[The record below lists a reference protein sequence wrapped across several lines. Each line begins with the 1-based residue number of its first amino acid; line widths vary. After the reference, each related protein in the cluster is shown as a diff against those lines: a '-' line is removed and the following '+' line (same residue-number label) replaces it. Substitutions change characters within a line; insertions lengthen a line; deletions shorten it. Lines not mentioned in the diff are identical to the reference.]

1 MELKQVITRLNQLY
15 HQSKVAPLSE
25 AELKE
30 RDQLRQVYLSAIRG
44 QVIATLERIEIVD
57 QDTEINTGH
66 SSTCSCCKH

>member
-1 MELKQVITRLNQLY
+1 MELKQVIARLNQLY

-25 AELKE
+25 VELKE
-30 RDQLRQVYLSAIRG
+30 RDELRQVYLNAIRG

-57 QDTEINTGH
+57 QDTDINKEH